1 MNAPVAAKQTCSD
14 GAARAEAATALGQSE
29 ARKKLLFLAGTVP
42 NPRFGGAP
50 MRAYTQVLALA
61 RYFDV
66 VLVVQSVHPDWTE
79 NDIPSAITEAVR
91 EVHFVRAPAA
101 LRQGRDWG
109 EVIETLP
116 GGLLLRAL
124 NLTPEL
130 CRKHF
135 ARAGPR
141 EIASRLRGRS
151 FDFIHCVRLTMLRT
165 VESVVEVLSGRP
177 GQIVVDLDDFESKT
191 ALRRAEMAKPTM
203 GRQIYYSYYLDAL
216 KFRFL
221 ERRVVR
227 LADAIMLCS
236 SADCIEFNTQYRTF
250 KATVLPNTVADR
262 SSPSSTTTADSRSLL
277 FVGHLR
283 YPPNVEAIKD
293 FIANVLPK
301 MRQLDPRSFTLR
313 VVGVGADSFE
323 FDAAANPEVETH
335 ADVPD
340 LAPYYQQASVV
351 IAPIRWGGGTR
362 IKIIE
367 AFSFAKPV
375 VATTIGAEGLDVTD
389 GDNILVRDTHQD
401 LAEACVSLLNDR
413 ATRDRL
419 SIAARQLYLDKYS
432 TAAAEAQLA
441 KLYGTAYSSSRL

>member
-151 FDFIHCVRLTMLRT
+151 FDFIHACGLPCSAQLRA
-165 VESVVEVLSGRP
+165 S
-177 GQIVVDLDDFESKT
+177 
-191 ALRRAEMAKPTM
+191 
-203 GRQIYYSYYLDAL
+203 L
-216 KFRFL
+216 KSCR
-221 ERRVVR
+221 
-227 LADAIMLCS
+227 
-236 SADCIEFNTQYRTF
+236 
-250 KATVLPNTVADR
+250 
-262 SSPSSTTTADSRSLL
+262 
-277 FVGHLR
+277 
-283 YPPNVEAIKD
+283 
-293 FIANVLPK
+293 
-301 MRQLDPRSFTLR
+301 
-313 VVGVGADSFE
+313 
-323 FDAAANPEVETH
+323 
-335 ADVPD
+335 
-340 LAPYYQQASVV
+340 
-351 IAPIRWGGGTR
+351 
-362 IKIIE
+362 
-367 AFSFAKPV
+367 
-375 VATTIGAEGLDVTD
+375 
-389 GDNILVRDTHQD
+389 
-401 LAEACVSLLNDR
+401 
-413 ATRDRL
+413 
-419 SIAARQLYLDKYS
+419 AARV
-432 TAAAEAQLA
+432 
-441 KLYGTAYSSSRL
+441 R